1 MSKGFFD
8 ADARFLANMRFLV
21 GTSGFSYKE
30 WKGNFYPE
38 KIAPA
43 KMLSYYAERLGTV
56 EINMT
61 FRRFPKASVL
71 ESWAEQVPESFRFVL
86 KARQVITHFKR
97 LQDVER
103 ETDDFLRSASALRQR
118 LGPIL
123 FQLPPNF
130 KKDVP
135 RLDRFLSFVGDRAK
149 LVFEFRHESWFDA
162 ELHDSLR
169 KHGAAMCVADG
180 EDLPETD
187 LVRTADWGYVRLRRE
202 AYTDESLRNW
212 RQKIESQDFSEA
224 FVFFKHEEAG
234 AGPKMAARFM
244 ELAE

>member
-1 MSKGFFD
+1 MQ
-8 ADARFLANMRFLV
+8 LLV

-43 KMLSYYAERLGTV
+43 KMLSYYAERFSTV

-71 ESWAEQVPESFRFVL
+71 ESWAEQVPETFRFIL

-103 ETDDFLRSASALRQR
+103 ETDDFLKSAAVLRQR
-118 LGPIL
+118 QGPIL

-130 KKDVP
+130 KKDIA
-135 RLDRFLSFVGDRAK
+135 RLDRFLSFVGDRAR
-149 LVFEFRHESWFDA
+149 LVFEFRHESWFNA
-162 ELHDSLR
+162 ELHDCLR
-169 KHGAAMCVADG
+169 AHNAAMCVADG
-180 EDLPETD
+180 EDLPDTE
-187 LVRTADWGYVRLRRE
+187 LVRTADWGYLRLRRE
-202 AYTDESLRNW
+202 AYADQVLHNW
-212 RQKIESQDFSEA
+212 IQKIESQGFSEV

-234 AGPKMAARFM
+234 VGPRMAARFM
-244 ELAE
+244 ELAEHSGRRS

>member
-1 MSKGFFD
+1 
-8 ADARFLANMRFLV
+8 MRFLV

-43 KMLSYYAERLGTV
+43 KMLSYYAERLSTV

-71 ESWAEQVPESFRFVL
+71 ESWADQVPDSFRFVL

-103 ETDDFLRSASALRQR
+103 ETDDFLRIGSVLRER
-118 LGPIL
+118 AGPIL

-162 ELHDSLR
+162 ALYDCLR
-169 KHGAAMCVADG
+169 THGAAMCVADG
-180 EDLPETD
+180 EDLPDTE

-202 AYTDESLRNW
+202 EYTDKSLREW
-212 RQKIESQDFSEA
+212 IQKIKSLGFAEA

-234 AGPKMAARFM
+234 AGPKFAARFI
-244 ELAE
+244 ELSGM